1 MKILFLA
8 QMGSTGLSDTVPF
21 LRLCCHLIH
30 THEYHHHRLK
40 FLKSRMV
47 LPDMWLLIFL
57 QLMPFFS
64 CT

>member
-8 QMGSTGLSDTVPF
+8 QMGSPGLSDTVPF
-21 LRLCCHLIH
+21 LRLCCHLIR